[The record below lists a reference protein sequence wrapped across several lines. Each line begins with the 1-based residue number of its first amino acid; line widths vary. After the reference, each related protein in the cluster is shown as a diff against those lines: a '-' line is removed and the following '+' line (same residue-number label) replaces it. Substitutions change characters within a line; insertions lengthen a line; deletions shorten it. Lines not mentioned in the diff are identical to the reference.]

1 MLDPQKKLDAPT
13 LLLIGGIIFWIALY
27 AIIGPQAPG
36 CDVSYFKDSG
46 INLAIGKGLR
56 EVCTYGNPS
65 LEYKYYAN
73 YPPVYPFLYGLYV
86 SVVGIGDYQNTYFN
100 LLLQIAK
107 AILIFMIVV
116 RYGTDWTPN
125 QKLIITGILVLFL
138 PSAISYDRPEDLVI
152 VLFLV
157 SLLFYLQRQPEAV
170 FLVAGLNLMT
180 SPVCGL
186 ISAVILLGIYFHD
199 VFKEKVD
206 WKIFSEKSYPV
217 LYMLVFPVI
226 IIAIL
231 AFLDTSIFERFYDY
245 VKYIL
250 TNAKGE
256 IRPKG
261 VVEYVKR
268 ALSAGLF
275 FGKVTLLSFVLIVL
289 LGLVAS
295 FSAYRALEKR
305 LALFMIA
312 VIGMV
317 IFLNWQGRAHY
328 YQFLT
333 VLGLTVGMY
342 VMMKDVEKVRE
353 MRRKVF
359 WVCLGI
365 ILLMTLPR
373 TARDI
378 YVRLV
383 PMSSER
389 YKDAK
394 EQVKNFFKDKPD
406 EFILSS
412 SEHFFIVK
420 SVKQKVVADTLF
432 SADEPNIPRYIV
444 AIPTKKD
451 SIITLTPDPKIFT
464 PKVEK
469 AFFYRKVF
477 ETEKSV
483 PNPQNTFW
491 ERLLMRPQE
500 TWYPVIYER
509 IDEQ

>member
-27 AIIGPQAPG
+27 AIIGPQTPG
-36 CDVSYFKDSG
+36 DDGFDFKDSG

-56 EVCTYGNPS
+56 EVCTGGNPS

-86 SVVGIGDYQNTYFN
+86 SVVGIGGYKNTYFN
-100 LLLQIAK
+100 LLLQIAR

-138 PSAISYDRPEDLVI
+138 PSANTYDRPEDLVI

-250 TNAKGE
+250 VKGE
-256 IRPKG
+256 GRPKG
-261 VVEYVKR
+261 VYVK
-268 ALSAGLF
+268 AVLSRGF
-275 FGKVTLLSFVLIVL
+275 FAVAPLLSFVLIVL

-317 IFLNWQGRAHY
+317 IFLNLLGRAHY

-412 SEHFFIVK
+412 SSQHFFIVK
-420 SVKQKVVADTLF
+420 SVKQKVVATELF

-444 AIPTKKD
+444 ATPTKKD
-451 SIITLTPDPKIFT
+451 SIITLTPNPKIFT

>member
-199 VFKEKVD
+199 VSKEKVD

-217 LYMLVFPVI
+217 LYVLVFPVI

-250 TNAKGE
+250 VKGE
-256 IRPKG
+256 GRPKG
-261 VVEYVKR
+261 VYVK
-268 ALSAGLF
+268 AVLSRGF
-275 FGKVTLLSFVLIVL
+275 FAVAPLLSFVLIVL

-317 IFLNWQGRAHY
+317 IFLNWQGRAFY
-328 YQFLT
+328 YQFFT

-469 AFFYRKVF
+469 ALFYRKVF
-477 ETEKSV
+477 ETGKSV

>member
-1 MLDPQKKLDAPT
+1 MLDTQKKLDAPT

-27 AIIGPQAPG
+27 AIIGPQTFG
-36 CDVSYFKDSG
+36 GDGFYFKDSG

-56 EVCTYGNPS
+56 EVCTGGNPS
-65 LEYKYYAN
+65 LEYKYYAH

-86 SVVGIGDYQNTYFN
+86 SVVGIGDYQDTYFD
-100 LLLQIAK
+100 LLLQIAR

-138 PSAISYDRPEDLVI
+138 PSANVYDRPEDLVI

-231 AFLDTSIFERFYDY
+231 AFLDTSIFERFYGH
-245 VKYIL
+245 VKYVL
-250 TNAKGE
+250 DNKGE
-256 IRPKG
+256 VRPKG
-261 VVEYVKR
+261 VVEYVKA
-268 ALSAGLF
+268 ALSLGLF
-275 FGKVTLLSFVLIVL
+275 FGIAPLLSFVLIVL

-317 IFLNWQGRAHY
+317 IFLNLQRLVSHY
-328 YQFLT
+328 EFLT

-412 SEHFFIVK
+412 SEHFLIVK
-420 SVKQKVVADTLF
+420 SVKQKVVATELF

-451 SIITLTPDPKIFT
+451 SIITLTPPNPKIFT